1 MATSERITPLLLA
14 ALAEPFPSDEIQ
26 WRVGSTTKDKKR
38 GLALAYI
45 DARTVMDRLD
55 AVCGG
60 FWEDYYSEVAG
71 RLVCGISVYGLT
83 RSDGAGD
90 TDFEAEKGGLSDAF
104 KRAGVKWGIGRYL
117 YRLPSEW
124 VALDGRQKIT
134 TPPSLPHW
142 ALPSGEISDQD
153 IDFPAVEKD
162 DKTLQQA
169 DVDEAKRKII
179 GNVLDLEAG
188 LINGDKM
195 TAEQRTTVRRKYA
208 DAIKLEAATVDN
220 LQVYYDNLIK
230 YGETVQ

>member
-1 MATSERITPLLLA
+1 MASERITPLLLA
-14 ALAEPFPSDEIQ
+14 SLAEPFPSDEIQ

-38 GLALAYI
+38 GMALAYI

-55 AVCGG
+55 KVCGG
-60 FWEDYYSEVAG
+60 VWEDYYSEVAG
-71 RLVCGISVYGLT
+71 RLVCSISVYGQT

-153 IDFPAVEKD
+153 IDFPAVEKED
-162 DKTLQQA
+162 QTLQQTDIDA
-169 DVDEAKRKII
+169 AKREII
-179 GNVLDLEAG
+179 GVILDLEAA
-188 LINGDKM
+188 LINADQM
-195 TAEQRTTVRRKYA
+195 TAEQRTQVRRKYA
-208 DAIKLEAATVDN
+208 DAIKLEAATVENLQAYHDN
-220 LQVYYDNLIK
+220 LVK
-230 YGETVQ
+230 FREETQ

>member
-1 MATSERITPLLLA
+1 MASERITPLLLSS
-14 ALAEPFPSDEIQ
+14 LAEPFPSDEIQ

-38 GLALAYI
+38 GMALAYI

-55 AVCGG
+55 KVCGG

-71 RLVCGISVYGLT
+71 RLVCSISVYGQT

-142 ALPSGEISDQD
+142 ALPSGEISDLD
-153 IDFPAVEKD
+153 IDFPAVEKED
-162 DKTLQQA
+162 QTLQQTDIDA
-169 DVDEAKRKII
+169 AKREII
-179 GNVLDLEAG
+179 GVILDLEAA
-188 LINGDKM
+188 LINADQM
-195 TAEQRTTVRRKYA
+195 TAEQRTQVRRKYA
-208 DAIKLEAATVDN
+208 DAIKLEAATVENLQAYHDN
-220 LQVYYDNLIK
+220 LVK
-230 YGETVQ
+230 FREETQ

>member
-1 MATSERITPLLLA
+1 MLLA
-14 ALAEPFPSDEIQ
+14 SLAEPFPSDEIQ

-38 GLALAYI
+38 GMALAYI

-55 AVCGG
+55 KVCGG

-71 RLVCGISVYGLT
+71 RLVCGISVYGQT

-117 YRLPSEW
+117 YRLPNAW
-124 VALDGRQKIT
+124 VPLDGKQKIT

-153 IDFPAVEKD
+153 IDFTAVAKED
-162 DKTLQQA
+162 QTIQQG
-169 DVDEAKRKII
+169 DIDSAKREII
-179 GNVLDLEAG
+179 STILDLEAII
-188 LINGDKM
+188 INADQM
-195 TAEQRTTVRRKYA
+195 TAEQRTQVRRKYA
-208 DAIKLEAATVDN
+208 DAIKLEAATVEN
-220 LQVYYDNLIK
+220 LQAYYDNLVEFRK
-230 YGETVQ
+230 DQK